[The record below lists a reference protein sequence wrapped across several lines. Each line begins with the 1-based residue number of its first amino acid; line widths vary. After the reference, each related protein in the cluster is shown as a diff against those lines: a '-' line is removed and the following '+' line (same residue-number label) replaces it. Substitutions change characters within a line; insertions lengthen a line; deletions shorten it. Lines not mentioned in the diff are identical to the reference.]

1 LKILN
6 SYIYFRNKDKKQ
18 YQMAYLDNTEIT
30 VDAILTKKGRQKLAS
45 GQSLNITKFALGDDE
60 IDYTLYEPAHPKGSA
75 YYDSAIRAIPVTEA
89 SPDETQVL
97 RYKLVTLPK
106 GTTQIPTVKLGVP
119 SISVN
124 QSEGGVGLTPTTSPS
139 GNTNA
144 GYTVVLADQRAGTLT
159 VTRGANG
166 TGTVPVFLGEEITT
180 TAQVVS
186 GLEFR
191 FTPNPSLTIDISTTL
206 TVYGNE
212 TGGSQTIPVSVIYK
226 ATI

>member
-1 LKILN
+1 
-6 SYIYFRNKDKKQ
+6 
-18 YQMAYLDNTEIT
+18 MAYLDNAEIT

-75 YYDSAIRAIPVTEA
+75 YYDSAIKAIPITEA

-97 RYKLVTLPK
+97 RYKIVTLPK
-106 GTTQIPTVKLGVP
+106 GTTTIPNIKFGITQIAATQLDGM
-119 SISVN
+119 
-124 QSEGGVGLTPTTSPS
+124 VGLTPTTSPA

-144 GYTVVLADQRAGTLT
+144 GYTVILADQRAGTLQ
-159 VTRGANG
+159 VSRGATNNSAAA
-166 TGTVPVFLGEEITT
+166 FLGDEITT

-186 GLEFR
+186 GLEFK
-191 FTPNPSLTIDISTTL
+191 FTPNPSLTTDITTTI

-212 TGGSQTIPVSVIYK
+212 TGGSDTIPVYITYK
-226 ATI
+226 QTV

>member
-1 LKILN
+1 
-6 SYIYFRNKDKKQ
+6 
-18 YQMAYLDNTEIT
+18 MAYLDNTEIT

-45 GQSLNITKFALGDDE
+45 GQSMNITKFALGDDE
-60 IDYTLYEPAHPKGSA
+60 IDYALYEPAHPKGSA
-75 YYDSAIRAIPVTEA
+75 YYDAAIRAIPITEA

-106 GTTQIPTVKLGVP
+106 GTTKIPTVKLGVP

-159 VTRGANG
+159 VTRGATG
-166 TGTVPVFLGEEITT
+166 TGTVPVFLGQEITT

-226 ATI
+226 AII

>member
-1 LKILN
+1 
-6 SYIYFRNKDKKQ
+6 
-18 YQMAYLDNTEIT
+18 MAYLDNTEIT

-45 GQSLNITKFALGDDE
+45 GQSLNISKFALADDE

-97 RYKLVTLPK
+97 RYKLVTLQK
-106 GTTQIPTVKLGVP
+106 GTTQIPTVRLGYPQIAVT
-119 SISVN
+119 
-124 QSEGGVGLTPTTSPS
+124 QDEGGVPLEPTTKPT
-139 GNTNA
+139 GNQNA
-144 GYTVVLADQRAGTLT
+144 GYTMVLADQRAGTLT
-159 VTRGANG
+159 VTRAANG

-186 GLEFR
+186 GTSFR

-212 TGGSQTIPVSVIYK
+212 TGGSQTIPVTVIYK
-226 ATI
+226 PTV

>member
-1 LKILN
+1 LVIFILD
-6 SYIYFRNKDKKQ
+6 NKELKKQ

-45 GQSLNITKFALGDDE
+45 GQSLNISKFALGDDE

-106 GTTQIPTVKLGVP
+106 GTTQIPIVRLGVP
-119 SISVN
+119 SIGVN
-124 QSEGGVGLTPTTSPS
+124 QLEGGVGLTPTTSPA
-139 GNTNA
+139 GNASA
-144 GYTVVLADQRAGTLT
+144 GYTVVLTDQRAGTLT
-159 VTRGANG
+159 VVRGASAVG
-166 TGTVPVFLGEEITT
+166 SVPVFLGEEITT

-191 FTPNPSLTIDISTTL
+191 FTPNPNLTIDVATTL

-212 TGGSQTIPVSVIYK
+212 TGGSQTIPVTVTYK
-226 ATI
+226 A

>member
-1 LKILN
+1 
-6 SYIYFRNKDKKQ
+6 
-18 YQMAYLDNTEIT
+18 MAYLDNTEIT

-89 SPDETQVL
+89 TPDETQIL

-106 GTTQIPTVKLGVP
+106 GTTQIPIVKLGVTA
-119 SISVN
+119 ISVN
-124 QSEGGVGLTPTTSPS
+124 QTEGGVSLSPTTSPAV
-139 GNTNA
+139 NTNA

-159 VTRGANG
+159 VTNGTTG

-191 FTPNPSLTIDISTTL
+191 FTPNPNLTIDVATTL
-206 TVYGNE
+206 TVYGND
-212 TGGSQTIPVSVIYK
+212 TGGSETIPVTVIYK
-226 ATI
+226 QRI

>member
-1 LKILN
+1 
-6 SYIYFRNKDKKQ
+6 
-18 YQMAYLDNTEIT
+18 MAYLDNTELT

-45 GQSLNITKFALGDDE
+45 GQSLNISKFALGDDE

-89 SPDETQVL
+89 SPDETQIL

-106 GTTQIPTVKLGVP
+106 GTTQIPIVRLGVP
-119 SISVN
+119 SIGVN
-124 QSEGGVGLTPTTSPS
+124 QLEGGVGLTPTTSPA
-139 GNTNA
+139 GNASA
-144 GYTVVLADQRAGTLT
+144 GYTVVLTDQRAGTIT
-159 VTRGANG
+159 VTRGASAVG
-166 TGTVPVFLGEEITT
+166 SVPVFLGEEITT

-191 FTPNPSLTIDISTTL
+191 FTPNPNLTIDVSTTL

-212 TGGSQTIPVSVIYK
+212 TGGSQTIPVTVTYK
-226 ATI
+226 A

>member
-1 LKILN
+1 
-6 SYIYFRNKDKKQ
+6 
-18 YQMAYLDNTEIT
+18 MGYLDNTSIT

-45 GQSLNITKFALGDDE
+45 GQSLNISKFALGDDE

-75 YYDSAIRAIPVTEA
+75 YYDSAIKAIPIMEA

-106 GTTQIPTVKLGVP
+106 GTTQIPVVAFGISAVGVF
-119 SISVN
+119 
-124 QSEGGVGLTPTTSPS
+124 QDEGQVALSPTTSPQ

-144 GYTVVLADQRAGTLT
+144 GYTVVLADQRAGTLA
-159 VTRGANG
+159 VTQGASAAG
-166 TGTVPVFLGEEITT
+166 SVPVFLGEEITT

-186 GLEFR
+186 GLGFT
-191 FTPNPSLTIDISTTL
+191 FTPNPALTSNVSSTI

-212 TGGSQTIPVSVIYK
+212 TGGSQTIPV
-226 ATI
+226 TITYRA

>member
-1 LKILN
+1 
-6 SYIYFRNKDKKQ
+6 
-18 YQMAYLDNTEIT
+18 MAYLDNTEIT

-75 YYDSAIRAIPVTEA
+75 YYDSAILAIPITEA
-89 SPDETQVL
+89 TPDESQAL
-97 RYKLVTLPK
+97 RFKLVTLPK
-106 GTTQIPTVKLGVP
+106 GTTQIPIVRLGIP
-119 SISVN
+119 SIGVS
-124 QSEGGVGLTPTTSPS
+124 QTEGGVSLSPTTSPS

-144 GYTVVLADQRAGTLT
+144 GYTMILADQTSGTLSVVRGAAAAGTVNT
-159 VTRGANG
+159 
-166 TGTVPVFLGEEITT
+166 FLGEEVSS

-191 FTPNPSLTIDISTTL
+191 FTPNSNLTTNLSTTI

-212 TGGSQTIPVSVIYK
+212 TGGSQTIPVTVTYQ
-226 ATI
+226 APV

>member
-1 LKILN
+1 
-6 SYIYFRNKDKKQ
+6 
-18 YQMAYLDNTEIT
+18 MGYLDNTSIT

-45 GQSLNITKFALGDDE
+45 GQSLSITKFALGDDE

-75 YYDSAIRAIPVTEA
+75 FYDSAIKAIPILEA

-106 GTTQIPTVKLGVP
+106 GTTQIPVVSLGIQ
-119 SISVN
+119 SIGVFQN
-124 QSEGGVGLTPTTSPS
+124 EGQVALSPTTSPS

-144 GYTVVLADQRAGTLT
+144 GYTFVLADQRAGTLA
-159 VTRGANG
+159 VTQGATG
-166 TGTVPVFLGEEITT
+166 TGTVPVFLGEEIST

-186 GLEFR
+186 GLQFS
-191 FTPNPSLTIDISTTL
+191 FTPNPSLTTNISTTI

-212 TGGSQTIPVSVIYK
+212 TGGSQTIPVVVTYR
-226 ATI
+226 A

>member
-1 LKILN
+1 
-6 SYIYFRNKDKKQ
+6 
-18 YQMAYLDNTEIT
+18 MAYLDNSEIT

-119 SISVN
+119 QIN
-124 QSEGGVGLTPTTSPS
+124 ATQLEGGVGLTPTTSPN
-139 GNTNA
+139 GNQNA
-144 GYTVVLADQRAGTLT
+144 GYTMVLADQRAGTLT
-159 VTRGANG
+159 VTVAAGSG
-166 TGTVPVFLGEEITT
+166 TTNIFLGDEITT

-191 FTPNPSLTIDISTTL
+191 FTPNPNLTIDVSTTI
-206 TVYGNE
+206 TVFGNE
-212 TGGSQTIPVSVIYK
+212 TGGSQTIPVIITYKQSV
-226 ATI
+226 

>member
-1 LKILN
+1 
-6 SYIYFRNKDKKQ
+6 
-18 YQMAYLDNTEIT
+18 MAYLDNTEIT

-60 IDYTLYEPAHPKGSA
+60 IDYTLYEPAHPIGSA

-89 SPDETQVL
+89 TPDETQIL

-106 GTTQIPTVKLGVP
+106 GTTQIPIVKLGVTA
-119 SISVN
+119 ISVN
-124 QSEGGVGLTPTTSPS
+124 QTEGGVSLSPTTSPA

-159 VTRGANG
+159 VTNGTTG

-191 FTPNPSLTIDISTTL
+191 FTPNPNLTIDVATTL
-206 TVYGNE
+206 TVYGND
-212 TGGSQTIPVSVIYK
+212 TGGSETIPVTVTYK
-226 ATI
+226 QRI

>member
-1 LKILN
+1 
-6 SYIYFRNKDKKQ
+6 
-18 YQMAYLDNTEIT
+18 MGYLDNTEIT

-75 YYDSAIRAIPVTEA
+75 YYDSAITAIPITEA

-106 GTTQIPTVKLGVP
+106 GTTQIPTVRLGVP

-124 QSEGGVGLTPTTSPS
+124 QIEGGVGLTPTTSPA

-144 GYTVVLADQRAGTLT
+144 GYTMVLADQRAGTLT
-159 VTRGANG
+159 VTRGATG

-180 TAQVVS
+180 TAQVLS

-191 FTPNPSLTIDISTTL
+191 FTPNPNLTIDIATTI

-212 TGGSQTIPVSVIYK
+212 TGGSQTIPVTVIYK
-226 ATI
+226 ATV

>member
-1 LKILN
+1 
-6 SYIYFRNKDKKQ
+6 
-18 YQMAYLDNTEIT
+18 MAYLDNTEIT

-45 GQSLNITKFALGDDE
+45 GQSLNISKFALGDDE

-75 YYDSAIRAIPVTEA
+75 YYDSAIRAIPITEA

-106 GTTQIPTVKLGVP
+106 GTTQIPIVRLGVP
-119 SISVN
+119 SIGVN
-124 QSEGGVGLTPTTSPS
+124 QLEGGVGLTPTTSPA
-139 GNTNA
+139 GNANA
-144 GYTVVLADQRAGTLT
+144 GYTVVLTDQRAGTLT
-159 VTRGANG
+159 VTRGASAVG
-166 TGTVPVFLGEEITT
+166 SVPVFLGEEITT

-191 FTPNPSLTIDISTTL
+191 FTPNPNLTIDVSTTL

-212 TGGSQTIPVSVIYK
+212 TGGSQTIPVTVTYK
-226 ATI
+226 A

>member
-1 LKILN
+1 MGYLN
-6 SYIYFRNKDKKQ
+6 
-18 YQMAYLDNTEIT
+18 NTSIT

-75 YYDSAIRAIPVTEA
+75 YYDSAIRAIPILEA

-106 GTTQIPTVKLGVP
+106 GTTQIPIVALGIP
-119 SISVN
+119 SIGVY
-124 QSEGGVGLTPTTSPS
+124 QSEGLVSLSPTTSPA

-144 GYTVVLADQRAGTLT
+144 GYTVVLADQRAGTLS
-159 VTRGANG
+159 VSRGATG
-166 TGTVPVFLGEEITT
+166 AGTVPVFLGEEITT

-186 GLEFR
+186 GLSFA
-191 FTPNPSLTIDISTTL
+191 FTPNPSLTTNISTTI

-212 TGGSQTIPVSVIYK
+212 TGGSQTIPVTVTYK
-226 ATI
+226 A